1 MRKIIFVAL
10 ITFGILV
17 AGCATI
23 KLADYE
29 PTSADEE
36 DVLAFMVECD
46 QAFQN
51 KDMTKYSDCFHE
63 NASIMIFQTQPFQR
77 VSKQEFY
84 DNYLIHGRGSFNRQI
99 LYSPKI
105 KVEGNTAKVFCKEYG
120 SGAAVDFQVRW
131 DLVKESGRWYVKRYT
146 IF

>member
-51 KDMTKYSDCFHE
+51 KDMTKYVDCFHE
-63 NASIMIFQTQPFQR
+63 NASIMIFEPGGYQR

-84 DNYLIHGRGSFNRQI
+84 DNYLIHGRGSFGRQI

-105 KVEGNTAKVFCKEYG
+105 KVEGNTAQVFCKEDG
-120 SGAAVDFQVRW
+120 SGTNAVFQITW
-131 DLVKESGRWYVKRYT
+131 DLTKENGRWYIKRYS
-146 IF
+146 IY